1 MEEVSGPSGALTAG
15 PARSLVAA
23 GGSRKTAVAARRAHE
38 DGSRWGAALGIAWCI
53 AASKR
58 CRQPRREDLDRQPRC
73 SRGKCTYSSDFQ
85 TTGRAKVSRM
95 RWTMA
100 RCQVNQQRYQT
111 RCRNPS

>member
-53 AASKR
+53 AEQTLSPTVGKISNPDSTDAAG
-58 CRQPRREDLDRQPRC
+58 
-73 SRGKCTYSSDFQ
+73 GKCTSVQ
-85 TTGRAKVSRM
+85 TTGRAK
-95 RWTMA
+95 
-100 RCQVNQQRYQT
+100 
-111 RCRNPS
+111 